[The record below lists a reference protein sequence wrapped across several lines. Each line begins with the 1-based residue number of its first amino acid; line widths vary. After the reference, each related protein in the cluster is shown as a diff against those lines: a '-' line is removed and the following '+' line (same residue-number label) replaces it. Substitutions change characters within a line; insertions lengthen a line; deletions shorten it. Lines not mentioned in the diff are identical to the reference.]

1 VIESGRLARRI
12 QHPAKARVVARTG
25 HPLPVARVAGYIPS
39 ASSSRKCLYANALQH
54 AFGRIG
60 QGLGAQRRSDLV
72 ARIESYWRR
81 ADPLSVPVAI
91 LAHYA
96 SDGELPWL
104 AGQSYLEP
112 FPAALRLRHSVPR

>member
-1 VIESGRLARRI
+1 VFQAAMTTRASRGRN
-12 QHPAKARVVARTG
+12 
-25 HPLPVARVAGYIPS
+25 
-39 ASSSRKCLYANALQH
+39 ANALQH

-60 QGLGAQRRSDLV
+60 RGLGARRRSDLV
-72 ARIESYWRR
+72 ARIDSYRR
-81 ADPLSVPVAI
+81 GADPLSVPVAI

>member
-1 VIESGRLARRI
+1 MTTVKS
-12 QHPAKARVVARTG
+12 
-25 HPLPVARVAGYIPS
+25 
-39 ASSSRKCLYANALQH
+39 N

-60 QGLGAQRRSDLV
+60 RGLGAQRRSDLV
-72 ARIESYWRR
+72 ARIESYRR
-81 ADPLSVPVAI
+81 GADPLSVPVAI